1 MKIGCHVGNSGPL
14 MLEGSIKEALNYGA
28 TCFMVYLGPPQNTI
42 RKPIESMN
50 ADKMALIAKENNISL
65 EDVII
70 HAPYIVNLA
79 RKDPE
84 KFDFAVR
91 FIATEVS
98 GVHNIGCKYLVLHPG
113 SAVDSERNEALN
125 QVAKGINEIIKLTP
139 NARTVIAIET
149 MAGKGNEVGRTFEEI
164 KFIIDNVYD
173 KSRVGVCL
181 DTCHINDGGYDLVNN
196 YEEVINK
203 FDEVIG
209 LEYLKVIHVN
219 DSKNTLASHKDRH
232 ENIGFGSLGFNT
244 IMKIFNDPRFIS
256 IPKILETP
264 YIESPTIKDRT
275 YEPYYF
281 EIEMIKSQT
290 FDPFLKERIIKDN
303 E

>member
-14 MLEGSIKEALNYGA
+14 MLAGSIKEALSYDAN
-28 TCFMVYLGPPQNTI
+28 CFMVYLGPPQNTI

-50 ADKMALIAKENNISL
+50 ADLMKIIASENNINL
-65 EDVII
+65 DDVII

-79 RKDPE
+79 RQDEE

-91 FIATEVS
+91 FIAQEVQ

-113 SAVDSERNEALN
+113 SAVDSEREDALK
-125 QVAKGINEIIKLTP
+125 QVARGINEIINLTP

-164 KFIIDNVYD
+164 KYIIDLVND
-173 KSRVGVCL
+173 KTRVGVCL

-196 YEEVINK
+196 YEQVIND
-203 FDEVIG
+203 FNEIIG
-209 LEYLKVIHVN
+209 LDYLKVIHVN
-219 DSKNTLASHKDRH
+219 DSKNTLGAHKDRH
-232 ENIGFGSLGFNT
+232 ENIGFGNIGFET
-244 IMKIFNDPRFIS
+244 VKRIFNDVRFID

-264 YIESPTIKDRT
+264 YVASLDKKQNFP
-275 YEPYYF
+275 PYKF
-281 EIEMIKSQT
+281 EIAMIKSGV
-290 FDPFLKERIIKDN
+290 FDEQLIEKIRN
-303 E
+303 Q

>member
-14 MLEGSIKEALNYGA
+14 MLAGSIKEALSYDAN
-28 TCFMVYLGPPQNTI
+28 CFMVYLGPPQNTI

-50 ADKMALIAKENNISL
+50 ATLMAEIAKENNINL
-65 EDVII
+65 DDVII

-113 SAVDSERNEALN
+113 SAVDSERSDALN

-164 KFIIDNVYD
+164 KYIIDQVND

-181 DTCHINDGGYDLVNN
+181 DTCHINDGGYDLANN
-196 YEEVINK
+196 YENVINE

-219 DSKNTLASHKDRH
+219 DSKNPLASHKDRH
-232 ENIGFGSLGFNT
+232 ENIGFGALGFET
-244 IMKIFNDPRFIS
+244 VMKIFNDERFIN

-264 YIESPTIKDRT
+264 YVASIDNKNNYPPYK
-275 YEPYYF
+275 YE
-281 EIEMIKSQT
+281 IAMIKSGV
-290 FDPFLKERIIKDN
+290 FDPDLKDKIRNI
-303 E
+303 

>member
-14 MLEGSIKEALNYGA
+14 MLEGSIKEALSYGA

-50 ADKMALIAKENNISL
+50 ADKMALIAKENNICL
-65 EDVII
+65 DDVII

-113 SAVDSERNEALN
+113 SAVDSERSEALN
-125 QVAKGINEIIKLTP
+125 QVARGINEIIELTP
-139 NARTVIAIET
+139 NARSVIAIET

-164 KFIIDNVYD
+164 KFIIDNVCD

-196 YEEVINK
+196 YEGVISE
-203 FDEVIG
+203 FDEIIG

-219 DSKNTLASHKDRH
+219 DSKNPLASHKDRH
-232 ENIGFGSLGFNT
+232 ENIGFGNLGFET
-244 IMKIFNDPRFIS
+244 IMKIFNDSRFIN

-264 YIESPTIKDRT
+264 YVASLNNKENFPPYK
-275 YEPYYF
+275 YE
-281 EIEMIKSQT
+281 INMIKSGI
-290 FDPFLKERIIKDN
+290 FDENLKEKIR
-303 E
+303 EQ

>member
-14 MLEGSIKEALNYGA
+14 MLEGSIKEALSYGA

-50 ADKMALIAKENNISL
+50 ADKMALIAKENNICL
-65 EDVII
+65 DDVII

-91 FIATEVS
+91 FIATELS

-113 SAVDSERNEALN
+113 SAVDSERSDALK
-125 QVAKGINEIIKLTP
+125 QVARGINEIIKLTP
-139 NARTVIAIET
+139 NARSVIAIET

-164 KFIIDNVYD
+164 KFIIDNVCD

-196 YEEVINK
+196 YEGVISE
-203 FDEVIG
+203 FDEIIG

-219 DSKNTLASHKDRH
+219 DSKNPLASHKDRH
-232 ENIGFGSLGFNT
+232 ENIGFGNLGFET
-244 IMKIFNDPRFIS
+244 IMKIFNDARFNN

-264 YIESPTIKDRT
+264 YVASLNNKENFPPYK
-275 YEPYYF
+275 YE
-281 EIEMIKSQT
+281 INMIKSGI
-290 FDPFLKERIIKDN
+290 FDENLKEKIR
-303 E
+303 EQ

>member
-14 MLEGSIKEALNYGA
+14 MLAGSIKEALSYDAN
-28 TCFMVYLGPPQNTI
+28 CFMVYLGPPQNTI

-50 ADKMALIAKENNISL
+50 ADLMKIIASENNINL
-65 EDVII
+65 DDVIV

-79 RKDPE
+79 RHDEE

-91 FIATEVS
+91 FLAQEVQ

-113 SAVDSERNEALN
+113 SAVDSEREEALK
-125 QVAKGINEIIKLTP
+125 QVARGINEIINLTP

-149 MAGKGNEVGRTFEEI
+149 MAGKGNEVGRTFEEV
-164 KFIIDNVYD
+164 KFIIDLVND

-196 YEEVINK
+196 YEQVIND
-203 FDEVIG
+203 FNEIIG
-209 LEYLKVIHVN
+209 LDYLKVIHVN
-219 DSKNTLASHKDRH
+219 DSKNTLGAHKDRH
-232 ENIGFGSLGFNT
+232 ENIGFGNLGFET
-244 IMKIFNDPRFIS
+244 VMKVFNDERFKD

-264 YIESPTIKDRT
+264 YVASLDKKQNFP
-275 YEPYYF
+275 PYKF
-281 EIEMIKSQT
+281 EIAMIKSGV
-290 FDPFLKERIIKDN
+290 FDEQLIEKIRN
-303 E
+303 Q

>member
-14 MLEGSIKEALNYGA
+14 MLEGSIKEALSYGA

-50 ADKMALIAKENNISL
+50 ADKMALIAKENNICL
-65 EDVII
+65 DDVII

-91 FIATEVS
+91 FIATELS

-113 SAVDSERNEALN
+113 SAVDSERSDALN
-125 QVAKGINEIIKLTP
+125 QVARGINEIIKLTP
-139 NARTVIAIET
+139 NVRSVIAIET

-164 KFIIDNVYD
+164 KFIIDNVND

-196 YEEVINK
+196 YEGVISE
-203 FDEVIG
+203 FDEIIG

-219 DSKNTLASHKDRH
+219 DSKNPLASHKDRH
-232 ENIGFGSLGFNT
+232 ENIGFGNLGFET
-244 IMKIFNDPRFIS
+244 IMKIFNDSRFNN

-264 YIESPTIKDRT
+264 YVASLNNKENFPPYK
-275 YEPYYF
+275 YE
-281 EIEMIKSQT
+281 INMIKSGI
-290 FDPFLKERIIKDN
+290 FDENLKEKIR
-303 E
+303 EQ

>member
-14 MLEGSIKEALNYGA
+14 MLEGSIKEALSYGA

-50 ADKMALIAKENNISL
+50 ADKMALIAKENNICL
-65 EDVII
+65 DDVII

-91 FIATEVS
+91 FIATELS

-113 SAVDSERNEALN
+113 SAVDSERSDALK
-125 QVAKGINEIIKLTP
+125 QVARGINEIIKLTP
-139 NARTVIAIET
+139 NVRSVIAIET

-164 KFIIDNVYD
+164 KFIIDNVND

-196 YEEVINK
+196 YEGVISE
-203 FDEVIG
+203 FDEIIG

-219 DSKNTLASHKDRH
+219 DSKNPLASHKDRH
-232 ENIGFGSLGFNT
+232 ENIGFGNLGFET
-244 IMKIFNDPRFIS
+244 IMKIFNDSRFNN

-264 YIESPTIKDRT
+264 YVASLNNKENFPPYK
-275 YEPYYF
+275 YE
-281 EIEMIKSQT
+281 INMIKSGI
-290 FDPFLKERIIKDN
+290 FDENLKEKIR
-303 E
+303 EQ

>member
-113 SAVDSERNEALN
+113 SAVDSERSDALN

-164 KFIIDNVYD
+164 KMIIDGVKLNH
-173 KSRVGVCL
+173 KLGVCL
-181 DTCHINDGGYDLVNN
+181 DTCHIYDAGYDIVNSL
-196 YEEVINK
+196 
-203 FDEVIG
+203 DEVIDEFDRVIG
-209 LEYLKVIHVN
+209 LNRLKAIHIN
-219 DSKNTLASHKDRH
+219 DSKNPFASHKDRH
-232 ENIGFGSLGFNT
+232 EKIGEGSIGLEAFERIINH
-244 IMKIFNDPRFIS
+244 
-256 IPKILETP
+256 PKLKDLPFFLETP
-264 YIESPTIKDRT
+264 QEDLNGYGK
-275 YEPYYF
+275 
-281 EIEMIKSQT
+281 EIEI
-290 FDPFLKERIIKDN
+290 LKKLKKD
-303 E
+303 

>member
-14 MLEGSIKEALNYGA
+14 MLEGSIKEALSYGA

-50 ADKMALIAKENNISL
+50 ADKMALIAKENNICL
-65 EDVII
+65 DDVII

-91 FIATEVS
+91 FIATELS

-113 SAVDSERNEALN
+113 SAVDSERSDALK
-125 QVAKGINEIIKLTP
+125 QVARGINEIIELTP
-139 NARTVIAIET
+139 NARSVIAIET

-164 KFIIDNVYD
+164 KFIIDNVND

-196 YEEVINK
+196 YEGVISE
-203 FDEVIG
+203 FDEIIG

-219 DSKNTLASHKDRH
+219 DSKNPLASHKDRH
-232 ENIGFGSLGFNT
+232 ENIGFGNLGFET
-244 IMKIFNDPRFIS
+244 IMKIFNDSRFNN

-264 YIESPTIKDRT
+264 YVASLNNKENFPPYK
-275 YEPYYF
+275 YE
-281 EIEMIKSQT
+281 INMIKSGI
-290 FDPFLKERIIKDN
+290 FDENLKEKIR
-303 E
+303 EQ

>member
-14 MLEGSIKEALNYGA
+14 MLEGSIKEALSYGA

-50 ADKMALIAKENNISL
+50 ADKMALIAKENNICL
-65 EDVII
+65 DDVII

-91 FIATEVS
+91 FIATELS

-113 SAVDSERNEALN
+113 SAVDSERSDALK
-125 QVAKGINEIIKLTP
+125 QVARGINEIIKLTP
-139 NARTVIAIET
+139 NACSVIAIET

-164 KFIIDNVYD
+164 KFIIDNVCD

-196 YEEVINK
+196 YEGVISE
-203 FDEVIG
+203 FDEIIG
-209 LEYLKVIHVN
+209 LEYLKVIQVN
-219 DSKNTLASHKDRH
+219 DSKNPLASHKDRH
-232 ENIGFGSLGFNT
+232 ENIGFGNLGFET
-244 IMKIFNDPRFIS
+244 IMKIFNDSRFNNIH
-256 IPKILETP
+256 KILETP
-264 YIESPTIKDRT
+264 YVASLNNKENFTPYK
-275 YEPYYF
+275 YE
-281 EIEMIKSQT
+281 INMIKSGI
-290 FDPFLKERIIKDN
+290 FDENLKEKIR
-303 E
+303 EQ

>member
-14 MLEGSIKEALNYGA
+14 MLAGSIKEALSYDAN
-28 TCFMVYLGPPQNTI
+28 CFMVYLGPPQNTI

-50 ADKMALIAKENNISL
+50 ADLMKIIASENNINL
-65 EDVII
+65 DDVII

-79 RKDPE
+79 RHDEE

-91 FIATEVS
+91 FIAQEVQ

-113 SAVDSERNEALN
+113 SAVDSEREDALK
-125 QVAKGINEIIKLTP
+125 QVARGINEIINLTP

-164 KFIIDNVYD
+164 KYIIDLVND
-173 KSRVGVCL
+173 KTRVGVCL

-196 YEEVINK
+196 YEQVIND
-203 FDEVIG
+203 FNEIIG
-209 LEYLKVIHVN
+209 LDYLKVIHVN
-219 DSKNTLASHKDRH
+219 DSKNILGAHKDRH
-232 ENIGFGSLGFNT
+232 ENIGFGNIGFET
-244 IMKIFNDPRFIS
+244 VKRIFNDVRFID

-264 YIESPTIKDRT
+264 YVASLDKKQNFP
-275 YEPYYF
+275 PYKF
-281 EIEMIKSQT
+281 EIAMIKSGV
-290 FDPFLKERIIKDN
+290 FDEQLIEKIRN
-303 E
+303 Q

>member
-14 MLEGSIKEALNYGA
+14 MLEGSIKEALSYGA

-113 SAVDSERNEALN
+113 SAVDSERGEALN

-264 YIESPTIKDRT
+264 YVPSLNNKENFPPYK
-275 YEPYYF
+275 YE
-281 EIEMIKSQT
+281 INMIKNGI
-290 FDPFLKERIIKDN
+290 FDENLKEKIR
-303 E
+303 EQ

>member
-14 MLEGSIKEALNYGA
+14 MLAGSIKEALSYDAN
-28 TCFMVYLGPPQNTI
+28 CFMVYLGPPQNTI

-50 ADKMALIAKENNISL
+50 ASLMQEIAKENNINL
-65 EDVII
+65 EDIII

-79 RKDPE
+79 RQDQE

-91 FIATEVS
+91 FLSTEVL

-113 SAVDSERNEALN
+113 SAVDSQRDDALK

-164 KFIIDNVYD
+164 KFIIDLIVD

-181 DTCHINDGGYDLVNN
+181 DTCHINDGGYDLINN
-196 YEEVINK
+196 YNGVIEE
-203 FDEVIG
+203 FDKIIG

-219 DSKNTLASHKDRH
+219 DSKNTLGSHKDRH
-232 ENIGFGSLGFNT
+232 ENIGFGNLGFET
-244 IMKIFNDPRFIS
+244 IMKIFNDERLVR

-264 YIESPTIKDRT
+264 YVASIDNKNNYPPYK
-275 YEPYYF
+275 YE
-281 EIEMIKSQT
+281 IAMIKSGI
-290 FDPFLKERIIKDN
+290 FDSNLKDKIREQ
-303 E
+303 

>member
-14 MLEGSIKEALNYGA
+14 MLEGSIKEALSYGA

-139 NARTVIAIET
+139 NARTVIAVET

-173 KSRVGVCL
+173 KSRIGVCL

-219 DSKNTLASHKDRH
+219 DSKNPLASHKDRH

-264 YIESPTIKDRT
+264 YIDGNP
-275 YEPYYF
+275 PYKE
-281 EIEMIKSQT
+281 EISMIMNKEFT
-290 FDPFLKERIIKDN
+290 KLK
-303 E
+303 

>member
-14 MLEGSIKEALNYGA
+14 MLEGSIKEALSYGA

-50 ADKMALIAKENNISL
+50 ADKMALIAKENNICL
-65 EDVII
+65 DDVII

-91 FIATEVS
+91 FIATELS

-113 SAVDSERNEALN
+113 SAVDSERSEALN
-125 QVAKGINEIIKLTP
+125 QVARGINEIIKLTP
-139 NARTVIAIET
+139 NARSVIAIET

-164 KFIIDNVYD
+164 KFIIDNVND

-196 YEEVINK
+196 YEGVISE
-203 FDEVIG
+203 FDEIIG

-219 DSKNTLASHKDRH
+219 DSKNPLASHKDRH
-232 ENIGFGSLGFNT
+232 ENLGFGNLGFET
-244 IMKIFNDPRFIS
+244 IMKIFNDSRFIN

-264 YIESPTIKDRT
+264 YVASLNNKENFPPYK
-275 YEPYYF
+275 YE
-281 EIEMIKSQT
+281 IDMIKK
-290 FDPFLKERIIKDN
+290 KEFVDFIQ
-303 E
+303 

>member
-1 MKIGCHVGNSGPL
+1 MKIGCHVGNIGPL
-14 MLEGSIKEALNYGA
+14 MLEGSIKEALSYGA

-50 ADKMALIAKENNISL
+50 ADKMALIAKENNICL
-65 EDVII
+65 DDVII

-84 KFDFAVR
+84 KFDFALR
-91 FIATEVS
+91 FIASVLS

-113 SAVDSERNEALN
+113 SAVDSERSDALN
-125 QVAKGINEIIKLTP
+125 QVARGINEIIKLTP
-139 NARTVIAIET
+139 NVRSVIAIET

-164 KFIIDNVYD
+164 KFIIDNVND

-196 YEEVINK
+196 YEGVISE
-203 FDEVIG
+203 FDEIIG

-219 DSKNTLASHKDRH
+219 DSKNPLASHKDRH
-232 ENIGFGSLGFNT
+232 ENIGFGNLGFET
-244 IMKIFNDPRFIS
+244 IMKIFNDSRFNN

-264 YIESPTIKDRT
+264 YVASLNNKENFPPYK
-275 YEPYYF
+275 YE
-281 EIEMIKSQT
+281 INMIKSGI
-290 FDPFLKERIIKDN
+290 FDENLKEKIR
-303 E
+303 EQ

>member
-14 MLEGSIKEALNYGA
+14 MLAGSIKEALSYDAN
-28 TCFMVYLGPPQNTI
+28 CFMVYLGPPQNTI

-50 ADKMALIAKENNISL
+50 ATLMAEIAKENNINL
-65 EDVII
+65 DDVII

-91 FIATEVS
+91 FISTEVS

-113 SAVDSERNEALN
+113 SAVDSERSDALN

-164 KFIIDNVYD
+164 KYIIDQVND

-181 DTCHINDGGYDLVNN
+181 DTCHINDGGYDLANN
-196 YEEVINK
+196 YENVINE

-219 DSKNTLASHKDRH
+219 DSKNPLASHKDRH
-232 ENIGFGSLGFNT
+232 ENIGFGALGFET
-244 IMKIFNDPRFIS
+244 VMKIFNDERFIN

-264 YIESPTIKDRT
+264 YVASIDNKNNYPPYK
-275 YEPYYF
+275 YE
-281 EIEMIKSQT
+281 IAMIKSGV
-290 FDPFLKERIIKDN
+290 FDPDLKDKIRNI
-303 E
+303 

>member
-14 MLEGSIKEALNYGA
+14 MLEGSIKEALSYGA

-50 ADKMALIAKENNISL
+50 ADKMALIAKENNICL
-65 EDVII
+65 DDVII

-91 FIATEVS
+91 FIATELS

-113 SAVDSERNEALN
+113 SAVDSERSEALN
-125 QVAKGINEIIKLTP
+125 QVARGINEIIKLTP
-139 NARTVIAIET
+139 NARSVIAIET

-164 KFIIDNVYD
+164 KFIIDNVDD

-196 YEEVINK
+196 YEGVISE
-203 FDEVIG
+203 FDEIIG

-219 DSKNTLASHKDRH
+219 DSKNPLASHKDRH
-232 ENIGFGSLGFNT
+232 ENIGFGNLGFET
-244 IMKIFNDPRFIS
+244 IMKIFNDSRFNN

-264 YIESPTIKDRT
+264 YVASLNNKENFPPYK
-275 YEPYYF
+275 YE
-281 EIEMIKSQT
+281 INMIKSGI
-290 FDPFLKERIIKDN
+290 FDENLKEKIR
-303 E
+303 EQ

>member
-14 MLEGSIKEALNYGA
+14 MLAGSIKEALSYDAN
-28 TCFMVYLGPPQNTI
+28 CFMVYLGPPQNTI

-50 ADKMALIAKENNISL
+50 ATVMQEIAKENNIDL
-65 EDVII
+65 NDVII

-91 FIATEVS
+91 FIATEVN

-113 SAVDSERNEALN
+113 SAVDSEREEALR
-125 QVAKGINEIIKLTP
+125 QVARGINEIIKLTSA
-139 NARTVIAIET
+139 ARTVIAIET
-149 MAGKGNEVGRTFEEI
+149 MAGKGNEVGKTFEEV
-164 KFIIDNVYD
+164 KFIIDLVDD
-173 KSRVGVCL
+173 KTRVGVCL

-196 YEEVINK
+196 YDGVIEE
-203 FDEVIG
+203 FDNVIG

-219 DSKNTLASHKDRH
+219 DSKNPLGSHKDRH
-232 ENIGFGSLGFNT
+232 ENIGFGNLGFDT
-244 IMKIFNDPRFIS
+244 VMKIFNDERFID

-264 YIESPTIKDRT
+264 YVASLDNKNNYPPYK
-275 YEPYYF
+275 YE
-281 EIEMIKSQT
+281 IAMIKKGI
-290 FDPFLKERIIKDN
+290 FDANLKERIR
-303 E
+303 EQ

>member
-14 MLEGSIKEALNYGA
+14 MLAGSIKEALSYDAN
-28 TCFMVYLGPPQNTI
+28 CFMVYLGPPQNTI

-50 ADKMALIAKENNISL
+50 ADLMKIIASENNINL
-65 EDVII
+65 DDVII

-79 RKDPE
+79 RHDEE

-91 FIATEVS
+91 FIAQEVQ

-113 SAVDSERNEALN
+113 SAVDSEREDALK
-125 QVAKGINEIIKLTP
+125 QVARWINEIINLTP

-164 KFIIDNVYD
+164 KYIIDLVND
-173 KSRVGVCL
+173 KTRVGVCL

-196 YEEVINK
+196 YEQVIND
-203 FDEVIG
+203 FNEIIG
-209 LEYLKVIHVN
+209 LDYLKVIHVN
-219 DSKNTLASHKDRH
+219 DSKNILGAHKDRH
-232 ENIGFGSLGFNT
+232 ENIGFGNIGFET
-244 IMKIFNDPRFIS
+244 VKRIFNDVRFID

-264 YIESPTIKDRT
+264 YVASLDKKQNFP
-275 YEPYYF
+275 PYKF
-281 EIEMIKSQT
+281 EIAMIKSGV
-290 FDPFLKERIIKDN
+290 FDEQLIEKIRN
-303 E
+303 Q

>member
-14 MLEGSIKEALNYGA
+14 MLEGSIKEALSYGA

-50 ADKMALIAKENNISL
+50 ADKMALIAKENNICL
-65 EDVII
+65 DDVII

-91 FIATEVS
+91 FIATELS

-113 SAVDSERNEALN
+113 SAVDSERSEALK
-125 QVAKGINEIIKLTP
+125 QVARGINEIIKLTP
-139 NARTVIAIET
+139 NARSVIAIET

-164 KFIIDNVYD
+164 KFIIDNVND

-196 YEEVINK
+196 YEGVISE
-203 FDEVIG
+203 FDEIIG

-219 DSKNTLASHKDRH
+219 DSKNPLASHKDRH
-232 ENIGFGSLGFNT
+232 ENIGFGNLGFET
-244 IMKIFNDPRFIS
+244 IMKIFNDSRFNN

-264 YIESPTIKDRT
+264 YVASLNNKENFPPYK
-275 YEPYYF
+275 YE
-281 EIEMIKSQT
+281 INMIKSGI
-290 FDPFLKERIIKDN
+290 FDENLKEKIR
-303 E
+303 EQ

>member
-14 MLEGSIKEALNYGA
+14 MLEGSIKEALSYGA

-50 ADKMALIAKENNISL
+50 ADKMALIAKENNICL
-65 EDVII
+65 DDVII

-91 FIATEVS
+91 FIATELS

-113 SAVDSERNEALN
+113 SAVDSERSDALN
-125 QVAKGINEIIKLTP
+125 QVARGINEIIKLTP
-139 NARTVIAIET
+139 NVRSVIAIET

-164 KFIIDNVYD
+164 KFIIDNVCD

-196 YEEVINK
+196 YEGVISE
-203 FDEVIG
+203 FDEIIG

-219 DSKNTLASHKDRH
+219 DSKNPLASHKDRH
-232 ENIGFGSLGFNT
+232 ENIGFGNLGFET
-244 IMKIFNDPRFIS
+244 IMKIFNDSRFNN

-264 YIESPTIKDRT
+264 YVASLNNKENFPPYK
-275 YEPYYF
+275 YE
-281 EIEMIKSQT
+281 INMIKS
-290 FDPFLKERIIKDN
+290 
-303 E
+303 

>member
-14 MLEGSIKEALNYGA
+14 MLAGSIKEALSYDAN
-28 TCFMVYLGPPQNTI
+28 CFMVYLGPPQNTI

-50 ADKMALIAKENNISL
+50 ADLMKIIASENNINL
-65 EDVII
+65 DDVIV

-79 RKDPE
+79 RHDVE

-91 FIATEVS
+91 FLAQEVQ

-113 SAVDSERNEALN
+113 SAVDSEREEALK
-125 QVAKGINEIIKLTP
+125 QVARCINQIISLTP
-139 NARTVIAIET
+139 SARTVIAIET
-149 MAGKGNEVGRTFEEI
+149 MAGKGNEVGRTFEEV
-164 KFIIDNVYD
+164 KFIIDLVND

-196 YEEVINK
+196 YEQVINE
-203 FDEVIG
+203 FDNVIG

-219 DSKNTLASHKDRH
+219 DSKNVLASHKDRH
-232 ENIGFGSLGFNT
+232 ENIGFGNLGFET
-244 IMKIFNDPRFIS
+244 VMKVFNDERFKD

-264 YIESPTIKDRT
+264 YVASLDKKQNFP
-275 YEPYYF
+275 PYKF
-281 EIEMIKSQT
+281 EIAMIKSGK
-290 FDPFLKERIIKDN
+290 FDEQLIDKIRN
-303 E
+303 Q

>member
-173 KSRVGVCL
+173 KSRIGVCL

-219 DSKNTLASHKDRH
+219 DSKNPLASHKDRH

-244 IMKIFNDPRFIS
+244 IMKIFNDPRFIN

-264 YIESPTIKDRT
+264 YVPSLNNKENFPPYK
-275 YEPYYF
+275 YEINMIRNGIF
-281 EIEMIKSQT
+281 EEN
-290 FDPFLKERIIKDN
+290 LKEKIR
-303 E
+303 EQ

>member
-50 ADKMALIAKENNISL
+50 ADKMALIAEENNICL

-91 FIATEVS
+91 FIATELS

-113 SAVDSERNEALN
+113 SAVDSERSEALN
-125 QVAKGINEIIKLTP
+125 QVARGINEIIKLTP

-164 KFIIDNVYD
+164 KFIIDNVID

-181 DTCHINDGGYDLVNN
+181 DTCHINDGGYDLVND
-196 YEEVINK
+196 YEGVISQ
-203 FDEVIG
+203 FDEIIG

-219 DSKNTLASHKDRH
+219 DSKNPLASHKDRH
-232 ENIGFGSLGFNT
+232 ENIGFGSLGFDT
-244 IMKIFNDPRFIS
+244 IMKIFNDSRFID

-264 YIESPTIKDRT
+264 YVASLNNKENFPPYK
-275 YEPYYF
+275 YE
-281 EIEMIKSQT
+281 INMIKSGI
-290 FDPFLKERIIKDN
+290 FDENLKEKIR
-303 E
+303 EQ

>member
-14 MLEGSIKEALNYGA
+14 MLAGSIKEALSYDAN
-28 TCFMVYLGPPQNTI
+28 CFMVYLGPPQNTI

-50 ADKMALIAKENNISL
+50 ATLMAEIAKENYINL
-65 EDVII
+65 DDVII

-84 KFDFAVR
+84 KFEFAVR
-91 FIATEVS
+91 FIATEVN

-125 QVAKGINEIIKLTP
+125 QVARGINEIIKLTTT
-139 NARTVIAIET
+139 ARTVIAIET

-164 KFIIDNVYD
+164 KYIIDQVND

-196 YEEVINK
+196 YENVIK
-203 FDEVIG
+203 EFDEVIG

-219 DSKNTLASHKDRH
+219 DSKNPLASHKDRH
-232 ENIGFGSLGFNT
+232 ENIGFGVLGFET
-244 IMKIFNDPRFIS
+244 VMKIFNDERFIN

-264 YIESPTIKDRT
+264 YVASIDNKNNYPPYK
-275 YEPYYF
+275 YE
-281 EIEMIKSQT
+281 ISMIKNGV
-290 FDPFLKERIIKDN
+290 FDPNLKDKIRNI
-303 E
+303 

>member
-14 MLEGSIKEALNYGA
+14 MLAGSIKEALSYDAN
-28 TCFMVYLGPPQNTI
+28 CFMVYLGPPQNTI

-50 ADKMALIAKENNISL
+50 ATLMAEIAKENNINL
-65 EDVII
+65 DDVII

-84 KFDFAVR
+84 KFEFAVR

-113 SAVDSERNEALN
+113 SAVDSERTDALN
-125 QVAKGINEIIKLTP
+125 QVARGINEIIKLTP
-139 NARTVIAIET
+139 DARTVIAIET

-164 KFIIDNVYD
+164 KYIIDQVEN

-181 DTCHINDGGYDLVNN
+181 DTCHVNDGGYDLVNN
-196 YEEVINK
+196 YENVIK
-203 FDEVIG
+203 EFDEVIG

-219 DSKNTLASHKDRH
+219 DSKNPLASHKDRH
-232 ENIGFGSLGFNT
+232 ENIGFGVLGFET
-244 IMKIFNDPRFIS
+244 VMKIFNDERFIN

-264 YIESPTIKDRT
+264 YVASIDNKNNYPPYK
-275 YEPYYF
+275 YE
-281 EIEMIKSQT
+281 ISMIKNGV
-290 FDPFLKERIIKDN
+290 FDPNLKDKIRNI
-303 E
+303 

>member
-14 MLEGSIKEALNYGA
+14 MLAGSIKEALSYDAN
-28 TCFMVYLGPPQNTI
+28 CFMVYLGPPQNTI

-50 ADKMALIAKENNISL
+50 ANVMAEIAKENNINL
-65 EDVII
+65 DDIII

-79 RKDPE
+79 RKDKE

-113 SAVDSERNEALN
+113 SAVDSERVDALN
-125 QVAKGINEIIKLTP
+125 QVANGLNEIIKLTP

-149 MAGKGNEVGRTFEEI
+149 MAGKGNEVGKTFEEI
-164 KFIIDNVYD
+164 KYIIDLVED
-173 KSRVGVCL
+173 KTRVGVCL

-196 YEEVINK
+196 YENVINE
-203 FDEVIG
+203 FDQVIG

-219 DSKNTLASHKDRH
+219 DSKNQLSSHKDRH
-232 ENIGFGSLGFNT
+232 ENVGFGSLGFET
-244 IMKIFNDPRFIS
+244 IMKIFNDERFVN

-264 YIESPTIKDRT
+264 YVASIDNKNNYPPYK
-275 YEPYYF
+275 YE
-281 EIEMIKSQT
+281 IAMIKNGV
-290 FDPFLKERIIKDN
+290 FDPNLKDKIREI
-303 E
+303 

>member
-113 SAVDSERNEALN
+113 SAVDSERSDALN

-149 MAGKGNEVGRTFEEI
+149 MAGKGNEVGKIFEELSS
-164 KFIIDNVYD
+164 IIDLVKFKNKIGRTNIRLPTFLHICQVR
-173 KSRVGVCL
+173 KLKRRLRIAFRTLSRARTG
-181 DTCHINDGGYDLVNN
+181 
-196 YEEVINK
+196 
-203 FDEVIG
+203 
-209 LEYLKVIHVN
+209 
-219 DSKNTLASHKDRH
+219 SWRKNTPL
-232 ENIGFGSLGFNT
+232 
-244 IMKIFNDPRFIS
+244 
-256 IPKILETP
+256 TP
-264 YIESPTIKDRT
+264 S
-275 YEPYYF
+275 
-281 EIEMIKSQT
+281 S
-290 FDPFLKERIIKDN
+290 KEDAF
-303 E
+303 

>member
-14 MLEGSIKEALNYGA
+14 MLEGSIKEALSYGA

-113 SAVDSERNEALN
+113 SAVDSERSEALN

-264 YIESPTIKDRT
+264 YVPSLNNKENFPPYK
-275 YEPYYF
+275 YE
-281 EIEMIKSQT
+281 INMIKNGI
-290 FDPFLKERIIKDN
+290 FDENLKEKIR
-303 E
+303 EQ

>member
-14 MLEGSIKEALNYGA
+14 MLEGSIKEALSYGA

-50 ADKMALIAKENNISL
+50 ADKMALIAKENNICL
-65 EDVII
+65 DDVII

-91 FIATEVS
+91 FIATELS

-113 SAVDSERNEALN
+113 SAVDSERSDALK
-125 QVAKGINEIIKLTP
+125 QVARGINEIIKLTP
-139 NARTVIAIET
+139 NARSVIAIET

-164 KFIIDNVYD
+164 KFIIDNVND

-196 YEEVINK
+196 YEGVISE
-203 FDEVIG
+203 FDEIIG

-219 DSKNTLASHKDRH
+219 DSKNPLASHKDRH
-232 ENIGFGSLGFNT
+232 ENIGFGNLGFET
-244 IMKIFNDPRFIS
+244 IMKIFNDSRFNN

-264 YIESPTIKDRT
+264 YVASLNNKENFPPYK
-275 YEPYYF
+275 YE
-281 EIEMIKSQT
+281 INMIKSGI
-290 FDPFLKERIIKDN
+290 FDENLKEKIR
-303 E
+303 EQ

>member
-14 MLEGSIKEALNYGA
+14 MLAGSIKEALSYDAN
-28 TCFMVYLGPPQNTI
+28 CFMVYLGPPQNTI

-50 ADKMALIAKENNISL
+50 ADLMKIIASENNINL
-65 EDVII
+65 DDVII

-79 RKDPE
+79 RHDEE

-91 FIATEVS
+91 FIAQEVQ

-113 SAVDSERNEALN
+113 SAVDSEREDALK
-125 QVAKGINEIIKLTP
+125 QVARGINEIINLTP

-164 KFIIDNVYD
+164 KYIIDLVND
-173 KSRVGVCL
+173 KTRVGVCL

-196 YEEVINK
+196 YEQVIND
-203 FDEVIG
+203 FNEIIG
-209 LEYLKVIHVN
+209 LDYLKVIHVN
-219 DSKNTLASHKDRH
+219 DSKNPLGAHKDRH
-232 ENIGFGSLGFNT
+232 ENFGFGTIGFDTLINIVYHSKLEG
-244 IMKIFNDPRFIS
+244 

-264 YIESPTIKDRT
+264 YVGKNA
-275 YEPYYF
+275 PYKE
-281 EIEMIKSQT
+281 EIEMIRKKE
-290 FDPFLKERIIKDN
+290 FDPNLVNKIKG
-303 E
+303 EVYE